1 MYYIPL
7 EEREYNLLF
16 NEGIDQRY
24 WLMDTL
30 KNTRNVLFTKS
41 VKISEVVNLNISNH
55 VKNIQLLCLINYT
68 QLYTQYHELQA

>member
-41 VKISEVVNLNISNH
+41 VKISEVVNLNISMS
-55 VKNIQLLCLINYT
+55 C
-68 QLYTQYHELQA
+68 